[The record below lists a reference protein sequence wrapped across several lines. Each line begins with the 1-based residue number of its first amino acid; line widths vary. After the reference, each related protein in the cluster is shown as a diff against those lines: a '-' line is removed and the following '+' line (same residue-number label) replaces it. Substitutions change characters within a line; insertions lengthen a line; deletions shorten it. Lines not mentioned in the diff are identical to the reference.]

1 MRSPRRLREERGS
14 LSLFFVVAALALLV
28 TVGLVVDGGGKI
40 RALQRADAVAAEAA
54 RAGGQAIVESR
65 AVRGQGA
72 VADPVRARAAAEDY
86 LAAAGVAGKVTV
98 LDGTR
103 LRVETSVTYDPVF
116 LDLVGVGTQ
125 IATGEAEVR
134 LVQVLDGEVTP

>member
-1 MRSPRRLREERGS
+1 MRTPRRLREERGS

-72 VADPVRARAAAEDY
+72 VAHPAQARAAAEDY
-86 LAAAGVAGKVTV
+86 LAAADVAGTVTV
-98 LDGTR
+98 IDGTR

-125 IATGEAEVR
+125 TSTGEAEVR

>member
-1 MRSPRRLREERGS
+1 MRAPRRLGEERGS

-72 VADPVRARAAAEDY
+72 VTDPAQARAAVGDY
-86 LAAAGVAGKVTV
+86 LAAAGVTGTVTV

-103 LRVETSVTYDPVF
+103 LRVQTSVGYDPVF

-125 IATGEAEVR
+125 TATGAAEVR

>member
-1 MRSPRRLREERGS
+1 MRTSCRLGEERGS

-72 VADPVRARAAAEDY
+72 VTDPVRARGAAEDY
-86 LAAAGVAGKVTV
+86 LAAAGVTGTVTV

-103 LRVETSVTYDPVF
+103 LQVETSVGYDPVF

-125 IATGEAEVR
+125 TATGAAEVR
-134 LVQVLDGEVTP
+134 LVQVLNGEVTP